1 MEIKGFIFLIV
12 SIVLLL
18 YWHTKVDAAESVKE
32 KFNYLSMLMLGGF
45 IIIIGVLIEI
55 AGF

>member
-32 KFNYLSMLMLGGF
+32 KINYLSMLMLGGF